1 MVQQVSHDDKDD
13 GENENHDHAED
24 DIEGCDDW
32 HLIHNVGL

>member
-13 GENENHDHAED
+13 GDNDED

-32 HLIHNVGL
+32 HLIHNVGM